1 MKIYTSYFAN
11 LKNIP
16 DDVVPIS
23 ICRKPPSGY
32 NGLEYKRLA
41 PSSSLLSAWKKEP
54 DEKAYRKVFNN
65 ILNRLD
71 HRMVL
76 GDLIHLSGGRDIV
89 LVCYEGPSKF
99 CHRHLVAE
107 WLNKYG
113 YDVTEWEGER

>member
-11 LKNIP
+11 LRNIP
-16 DDVVPIS
+16 DDIIPIS
-23 ICRKPPSGY
+23 ICRKAPKGY
-32 NGLEYKRLA
+32 SGLEYKILA
-41 PSSSLLSAWKKEP
+41 PSSALLSEWHRNHNA
-54 DEKAYRKVFNN
+54 DDYRFKFVKRLVLLDVSK
-65 ILNRLD
+65 IVDVLNYMSD
-71 HRMVL
+71 GHDV
-76 GDLIHLSGGRDIV
+76 V